1 MKFRSK
7 PIEQVHADLSQ
18 LSKKYDSF
26 RFRLVDNILEMKYI
40 DGVFGKLAEN
50 NFDLQF
56 FIEVKSNL
64 TKKQIKTL
72 AQGGAKVIQPGIESF
87 SLNQL
92 QEMLHYNKNILSFQ
106 IFISI

>member
-7 PIEQVHADLSQ
+7 PIEQVHADLAL

-40 DGVFGKLAEN
+40 DGVFGDLAEN
-50 NFDLQF
+50 NYDLHF

-87 SLNQL
+87 SS
-92 QEMLHYNKNILSFQ
+92 ESVAGDG
-106 IFISI
+106 